1 MPTPD
6 IHIPG
11 GQPREE
17 PFHLLWE
24 VKHKCGE
31 LTQKIDSLIHLFQ
44 MLETYMT
51 YSNLMRDFEQTDSAA
66 QGSRSNSQSKGTDAM
81 NPQDMQKIL
90 SSVKNKD
97 HSMTQD
103 EFDTIFETL
112 KQGKSQEEVARMEQM
127 VQMAKNFL
135 K

>member
-6 IHIPG
+6 LHLPG
-11 GQPREE
+11 GHPREE
-17 PFHLLWE
+17 PFHLLCE

-51 YSNLMRDFEQTDSAA
+51 YSNLMRDFEQAGNDTHS
-66 QGSRSNSQSKGTDAM
+66 SRSDSHSKGNDAM

-127 VQMAKNFL
+127 VQMAKSFL